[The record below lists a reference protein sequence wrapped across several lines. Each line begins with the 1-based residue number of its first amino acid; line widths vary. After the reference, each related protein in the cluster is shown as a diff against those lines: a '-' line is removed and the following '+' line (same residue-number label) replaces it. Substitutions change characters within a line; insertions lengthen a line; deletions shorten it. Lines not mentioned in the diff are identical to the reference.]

1 MRISHRIHRTGPS
14 ETSRSLPASRRV
26 AGIRFRWTQSKTSRA
41 SSSTTVVWLQATV
54 GATVVRPGAPSA
66 RRGSGWPV
74 SCTASNA
81 SYLVHRGNHLLQRY
95 VHAVGGAAARFAYL
109 DRASSMETLW
119 RVEDSPCVS
128 HHPYGLM
135 SDTHVQIVLNA
146 LWREEHGAGC
156 PWSWR

>member
-1 MRISHRIHRTGPS
+1 MSWGDDCKAEREAR
-14 ETSRSLPASRRV
+14 
-26 AGIRFRWTQSKTSRA
+26 
-41 SSSTTVVWLQATV
+41 
-54 GATVVRPGAPSA
+54 PSA
-66 RRGSGWPV
+66 APQSSGYLRHGKHRAEGREEGAHILVGNGACRQAAIRYWGKKPADHP
-74 SCTASNA
+74 SASFEG
-81 SYLVHRGNHLLQRY
+81 LVHRGNHLLQRY